1 MGNSFERQHK
11 SARQSHRRDILE
23 GPARETAQR
32 DGKMSGGSI
41 SVGVRSAIITVI
53 RIVRIIIRPIISVVA
68 VLRCVIGVSVILF
81 SAATE

>member
-32 DGKMSGGSI
+32 DGRTNRGYATDLI
-41 SVGVRSAIITVI
+41 RNGVQS
-53 RIVRIIIRPIISVVA
+53 
-68 VLRCVIGVSVILF
+68 
-81 SAATE
+81 